1 MAALSLTTG
10 AKFKLNTAKQQTVG
24 GTAAALTAPVSG
36 DSMFGKQPQQIFVQA
51 AAANTGKITIGL
63 SSGVTAGGAGIE
75 LTAGANTILPSHNP
89 SDWYVIATASGQ
101 LLNIIYSG
109 QEV

>member
-1 MAALSLTTG
+1 MSALSLTTG

-24 GTAAALTAPVSG
+24 GTAAALTVPAAG
-36 DSMFGKQPQQIFVQA
+36 EAMYNKQPQQIFVQA
-51 AAANTGKITIGL
+51 AAANSGKITIGL

-75 LTAGANTILPSHNP
+75 LVAGANTILPSHRP
-89 SDWYVIATASGQ
+89 GDWYVIATASGQ

-109 QEV
+109 GEE

>member
-1 MAALSLTTG
+1 MSALSLTTG

-24 GTAAALTAPVSG
+24 TSNVALTAPASG
-36 DSMFGKQPQQIFVQA
+36 DVMFGKQPQQIFVQA
-51 AAANTGKITIGL
+51 ASANTGKITLCLANSIA
-63 SSGVTAGGAGIE
+63 AGGAGIE

-89 SDWYVIATASGQ
+89 SDWYVIATAAGQ
-101 LLNIIYSG
+101 VLNIIYSG